1 MSSKIPYK
9 EFLAD
14 TTALLYLYS
23 LQSRDLL
30 VLILSKFKIHVSTLS
45 LTELFSFIY
54 YKYHQYDTVS
64 RLYEFI
70 SRTHIVEPV
79 DATTALRAS
88 MIIDDLI
95 KHGQAF
101 DLVDVFNVAVASAK
115 NIPILSIDADRY
127 KQYSK
132 YGVTSL
138 DVRDLLSDFEAYL
151 EKGSGQDDV
160 ISRL

>member
-14 TTALLYLYS
+14 TAALLYLYS

-30 VLILSKFKIHVSTLS
+30 VLMLSKFKIHVSTLS
-45 LTELFSFIY
+45 LAELFSFIY
-54 YKYHQYDTVS
+54 YKQHEYSAVS
-64 RLYEFI
+64 RVYGFV
-70 SRTHIVEPV
+70 SKTHVVEPIEAQV
-79 DATTALRAS
+79 ALRAS
-88 MIIDDLI
+88 MIINDLV

-115 NIPILSIDADRY
+115 NLPILTVDTERY
-127 KQYSK
+127 QQYSK

-151 EKGSGQDDV
+151 EKAGSEGP
-160 ISRL
+160 